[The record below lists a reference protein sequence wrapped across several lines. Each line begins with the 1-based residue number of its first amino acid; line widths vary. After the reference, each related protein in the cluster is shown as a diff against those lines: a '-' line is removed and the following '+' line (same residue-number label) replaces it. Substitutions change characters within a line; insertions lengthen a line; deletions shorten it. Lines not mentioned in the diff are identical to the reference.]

1 MEDGRGRVELN
12 FGNRDLLDSEF
23 GCCLKKYF
31 KLAKTGTYAIL
42 LVRYGG
48 SDVGRMQKSFCKE
61 QGVLYH
67 KMVNSFLKCI
77 ALGDFAHTVR
87 SSGSTYLL
95 LL

>member
-23 GCCLKKYF
+23 GCCLKKDF

-48 SDVGRMQKSFCKE
+48 SDVLVPGKKYPKIEVIRRHFGQFSPK
-61 QGVLYH
+61 LP
-67 KMVNSFLKCI
+67 L
-77 ALGDFAHTVR
+77 LTV
-87 SSGSTYLL
+87 STGPQEMFYL
-95 LL
+95 